1 MGSNNIIYGI
11 YHFLVEGNMQKS
23 SSSSQGKY
31 IDFCNSFDNKVKTYR
46 EEATLKRIAH
56 YQDSMMDYKKS
67 FYSNTEF
74 SHNNQQLKPVN
85 NKTTRMVDSLVA
97 TIPLYVG
104 LKEGLSNPFQL
115 FVVGTGNYGKS
126 TLINSLLGT
135 GEKHAAENTLPET
148 WKIDIFEKNINFN
161 EAIIQ
166 YRDGREV
173 KLPKN
178 EVESILKDEEQK
190 RKASNREVR
199 KKLKE
204 STDLDKEA
212 FKELKLKLEREELY
226 TSPIIEVHWG
236 IKGSEI
242 LNQFSIVDTPG
253 FIQTV
258 MGEVRNSVKE
268 YYHKSDGVLWLLD
281 ATSISASGSMKL
293 ISELEDTLKEIGGRR
308 IDNNIIAVLNRIDLV
323 DKNEGDAQK
332 VIAEANRI
340 YGNYFEKIVPFSA
353 KLAFEAQMENDEIKM
368 KKSGLDKLRNEI
380 NNTFFM
386 NAKDIQCNKKDEAC
400 SVYSYEIRKKIETY
414 HNDLNQDKEKLI
426 KVLDR
431 VEMDMQNER
440 KTIKDSYKQFLN
452 SYFNTVLRNID
463 TKLSILSDIEDKEKQ
478 KEYLIKEIFMED
490 YLKSETK
497 LRSERSKNKIIDL
510 MIINTKQH
518 NFTEYKHLSK
528 YNKETQGI
536 ILTNSHQASHDYDL
550 MVPKAMKVGFAS
562 GAISGLFFGGAVGL
576 IVGGVAWFAAK
587 KIKESLINQLVGE
600 LESVY
605 NANLETFESYMD
617 ELYHFAYSEINNT
630 ICESL
635 ASIYELKMKKDD
647 IKGFT
652 KNINAVLKD
661 GYTTLHSIDNE
672 PSTFYPSAIEII
684 LNN

>member
-1 MGSNNIIYGI
+1 
-11 YHFLVEGNMQKS
+11 MQKS

-31 IDFCNSFDNKVKTYR
+31 IDFCNSFDSKVKTYR

-56 YQDSMMDYKKS
+56 YQDSMTNYKKS
-67 FYSNTEF
+67 FYSNTEY
-74 SHNNQQLKPVN
+74 SHTNQQIKPAN
-85 NKTTRMVDSLVA
+85 NKTTRMVDSLVE
-97 TIPLYVG
+97 TIPLYAG

-148 WKIDIFEKNINFN
+148 WKIDIFEKDINSD

-199 KKLKE
+199 KKLKD

-236 IKGSEI
+236 IKDSAI

-293 ISELEDTLKEIGGRR
+293 ISELEDTLQEIGGRR

-353 KLAFEAQMENDEIKM
+353 KLAFEAQMENDEIKK

-400 SVYSYEIRKKIETY
+400 SVYSYEIRKKIEVY
-414 HNDLNQDKEKLI
+414 HNDLNQDKERLLKA
-426 KVLDR
+426 LDR
-431 VEMDMQNER
+431 VETDMQNER
-440 KTIKDSYKQFLN
+440 KAIKDSYEQFLN
-452 SYFNTVLRNID
+452 SYFNTVIHNID

-478 KEYLIKEIFMED
+478 KDYLIKEIFMED

-497 LRSERSKNKIIDL
+497 MRSDRSKNKIIDL

-528 YNKETQGI
+528 YNKDTQGI
-536 ILTNSHQASHDYDL
+536 TLTNSHQAAHDYDL

-600 LESVY
+600 LNSVY
-605 NANLETFESYMD
+605 DANLATFESYVD
-617 ELYHFAYSEINNT
+617 ELYNFAYSEINNT

-635 ASIYELKMKKDD
+635 ASIYELKMNKDD
-647 IKGFT
+647 IKGFK
-652 KNINAVLKD
+652 KNINALLSE

>member
-11 YHFLVEGNMQKS
+11 YHFLVEDIMQKS

-31 IDFCNSFDNKVKTYR
+31 IDFCNSFDSKVKTYR

-56 YQDSMMDYKKS
+56 YQDSMTNYKKS
-67 FYSNTEF
+67 FYSNTEY
-74 SHNNQQLKPVN
+74 SHTNQQIKPAN
-85 NKTTRMVDSLVA
+85 NKTTRMVDSLVE
-97 TIPLYVG
+97 TIPLYAG

-148 WKIDIFEKNINFN
+148 WKIDIFEKDINSD

-199 KKLKE
+199 KKLKD

-236 IKGSEI
+236 IKDSAI

-293 ISELEDTLKEIGGRR
+293 ISELEDTLQEIGGRR

-353 KLAFEAQMENDEIKM
+353 KLAFEAQMENDEIKK

-440 KTIKDSYKQFLN
+440 KTIKDSYEQFLN

-478 KEYLIKEIFMED
+478 KE
-490 YLKSETK
+490 
-497 LRSERSKNKIIDL
+497 
-510 MIINTKQH
+510 
-518 NFTEYKHLSK
+518 
-528 YNKETQGI
+528 
-536 ILTNSHQASHDYDL
+536 
-550 MVPKAMKVGFAS
+550 
-562 GAISGLFFGGAVGL
+562 
-576 IVGGVAWFAAK
+576 
-587 KIKESLINQLVGE
+587 
-600 LESVY
+600 
-605 NANLETFESYMD
+605 
-617 ELYHFAYSEINNT
+617 
-630 ICESL
+630 
-635 ASIYELKMKKDD
+635 
-647 IKGFT
+647 
-652 KNINAVLKD
+652 
-661 GYTTLHSIDNE
+661 
-672 PSTFYPSAIEII
+672 
-684 LNN
+684 